1 MFNVIH
7 FVNTTASNKGVFC
20 THISMFASCLCMFHG
35 LRLSNKI
42 LLLRVPNA
50 LSFKVFRRQRDGQLC
65 RNTQQQNSLLSS
77 TQSMINAPQHH
88 ETCLPTSF
96 PLKMIANK
104 HIGQKKDLFNSSAH
118 QDSKHESIAS

>member
-1 MFNVIH
+1 MFRSNSRTILSMFNVIH

-20 THISMFASCLCMFHG
+20 THISMLASCLCMFHG
-35 LRLSNKI
+35 LRLSNKV

-50 LSFKVFRRQRDGQLC
+50 LSFKIFRRQRDGQLR
-65 RNTQQQNSLLSS
+65 RNTRQQNSLFGS
-77 TQSMINAPQHH
+77 TQLMINAPQHH

-104 HIGQKKDLFNSSAH
+104 HRQKKELIS
-118 QDSKHESIAS
+118 